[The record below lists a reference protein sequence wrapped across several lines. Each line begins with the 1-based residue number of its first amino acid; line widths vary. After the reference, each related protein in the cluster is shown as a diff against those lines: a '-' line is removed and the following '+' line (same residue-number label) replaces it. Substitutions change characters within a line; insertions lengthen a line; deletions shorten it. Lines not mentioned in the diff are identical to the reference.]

1 MTVGNTGIGGTL
13 KYVTGYTGF
22 SGDPALQEGNYI
34 ALKCDTGSVSGST
47 IVVELI
53 GGDYGPVTLDSDGII
68 ILRIKNTRQKIK
80 VTATKEGYTTFART
94 YDLAS
99 LILTPEST

>member
-22 SGDPALQEGNYI
+22 SGNPAEQQGNYLV
-34 ALKCDTGSVSGST
+34 LKCDAGEVSGAT
-47 IVVELI
+47 ITCEII
-53 GGDYGPVTLDSDGII
+53 GGDHGPVTLDADGII

-80 VTATKEGYTTFART
+80 VTATKEGYATFTRT

-99 LILTPEST
+99 LILTPAST